1 MEIHWGYYLA
11 ASIGGLSFK
20 HPQFEAKPTE
30 LYHSH
35 GVFVTAWEWFCKELV
50 SLVHVAYSWVCILCL
65 RGNLVSGDH
74 LCWCILPPSPRY
86 WALPWWRLQSH
97 KRLLFTVV
105 CGTCK
110 WRFRHTPTQMEE
122 CTQYSAASFISWTWK
137 LAVLIDWLN
146 ICLHLW
152 LIDWFCICCCIDW
165 FCIHWLI
172 ELELAYTDW
181 FELAFGDVCALA
193 LTQCTIHP
201 LWVVTIDWLID
212 WLLWGLLCGSPQLS
226 PRPRSP
232 K

>member
-1 MEIHWGYYLA
+1 MEIHWRYYLT

-152 LIDWFCICCCIDW
+152 LIAFWFIDW
-165 FCIHWLI
+165 LILHLLLHWLI
-172 ELELAYTDW
+172 LHSLIDWIGIGIYWLIWIGIWWRLCTCAYPVHNSPT
-181 FELAFGDVCALA
+181 LGR
-193 LTQCTIHP
+193 HN
-201 LWVVTIDWLID
+201 WLID
-212 WLLWGLLCGSPQLS
+212 WLLWGAAL
-226 PRPRSP
+226 R
-232 K
+232 